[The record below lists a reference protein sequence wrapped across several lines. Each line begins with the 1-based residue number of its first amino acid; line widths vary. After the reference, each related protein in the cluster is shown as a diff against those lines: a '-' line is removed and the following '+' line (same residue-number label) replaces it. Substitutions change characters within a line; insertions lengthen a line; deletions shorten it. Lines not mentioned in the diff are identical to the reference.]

1 MSVKINATTS
11 GLIETVDTSGIL
23 EIQTANGT
31 AIIIGSDQNANFATT
46 GAITVPVGT
55 TAQRPTPANG
65 MMRYNSNVSVF
76 EVYANGS
83 WAAANVTPA
92 PTNTVAPVISGS
104 AVVGQNLT
112 STTGTWSG
120 SPTSYFYQWRAN
132 SSPIS
137 GQTANVISLTLTE
150 NGANITCNVTAQN
163 IAGNS
168 SPATSNTLGPVILG
182 TTVNYLIVA
191 GGGGGGGQYYSGG
204 GGGGGYQSGTTLLVP
219 ATSYT
224 VTIGAGGSGG
234 VGVSVQGVNGSNTTF
249 SAVSNASVGGGGGGA
264 WNASPTYNGLTG
276 GSGGGGA
283 NSGSGASG
291 VSGQGNAG
299 GNGGST
305 SGGGGGGASQTGFA
319 GSGTTGGNG
328 GNGTSSSISGVATYY
343 AGGGGGSGGNNGGS
357 DGTTGTG
364 GLGGGGNAG
373 TVNSSSGNPGNPG
386 TANTG
391 GGGGGD
397 FAANAGGGRG
407 GSGIVIVSYPGAQA
421 FGGGVISTDGSNTI
435 HTFYTSGSLVP
446 ITALNSSYL
455 IVAGGGG
462 GGHTIGGGGGAGG
475 LLSGA
480 NVTIDS
486 NSTYA
491 ITVGAGGASAVNDS
505 SAGSRGA
512 NSSWSMVTTTAV
524 GGGGGGSNSGPTAP
538 TTGGSGGG
546 AAGAG
551 SGGTGAAGTS
561 GQGNAGGN
569 APAGSPYPGG
579 GGGGSSAVGAAGV
592 STQSGA
598 GGNGTSSSIS
608 GTATFYAGG
617 GGAGASSNFGTN
629 PGAGG
634 NGGGGAGAQTTTGT
648 AGTSATGGGGGGG
661 GSTSGGG
668 YTGGN
673 GGGGVVIVAYPGST
687 PQMAGGNVTVVSN
700 TVVHTFTS
708 SGYLTPFVLVNNSLR
723 FRSSASAYLSRTYGT
738 PTNSKIW
745 TWSSWI
751 KRGKLGANQEILN
764 GNSSG
769 SQFYFTSSDTLYFY
783 DATSGAD
790 YGTTQVFRDPAAW
803 YHIVVAMDTT
813 QATAGNRTKIYVNG
827 FQVTAFG
834 TATAATQ
841 NNNSAFNVASTL
853 FVLGVYNPTPN
864 NYFDGYF
871 SETRFVDGQAL
882 TPNSFGTFNSYGV
895 WQPVAYAGSY
905 GTNGFYLPF
914 SNTANTTALCY
925 DASPQGNN
933 WTPNNISL
941 TAGITY
947 DSMKDVPTL
956 TSANVANYC
965 VVNPLDTGG
974 ATITNGNLTQTT
986 PSSGYGT
993 TRGTLAVSS
1002 GKWYWEVTPS
1012 SLTAGAQIGFC
1023 SPTEAV
1029 SSSTQLYNLATAY
1042 TYWQNGDKGS
1052 NGSSSAYGASYAAND
1067 VIGIALD
1074 LTAGTIV
1081 FYKNNTSQGTAYTG
1095 LSGTFT
1101 PAICDNS
1108 GSSSS
1113 VFNVNYG
1120 QQPFTYTPPSGFVA
1134 LNTYNL

>member
-1 MSVKINATTS
+1 MTTKINATTS
-11 GLIETVDTSGIL
+11 GLIESVDTSGVL
-23 EIQTANGT
+23 EIQTQGVT
-31 AIIIGSDQNANFATT
+31 AVIIGSDQNANFAST

-55 TAQRPTPANG
+55 TAQRPTPVNG
-65 MMRYNSNVSVF
+65 MMRYNSNVAVF
-76 EVYANGS
+76 EVYANNTWS
-83 WAAANVTPA
+83 AANVTPA
-92 PTNTVAPVISGS
+92 PVNTVAPVISGS
-104 AVVGQNLT
+104 AIVGQNLT

-120 SPTSYFYQWRAN
+120 SPTSYFYQWNAN

-137 GQTANVISLTLTE
+137 GQTANVITLTLVE
-150 NGANITCNVTAQN
+150 NGANITCSVIAQN

-168 SPATSNTLGPVILG
+168 SPATSNTLGPVIQG

-204 GGGGGYQSGTTLLVP
+204 GGGGGFQTGTAILQP
-219 ATSYT
+219 ANTYSI
-224 VTIGAGGSGG
+224 TIGAGGAGG
-234 VGVSVQGVNGSNTTF
+234 VGVSVQGTNGANSSIGGVAN
-249 SAVSNASVGGGGGGA
+249 VSVGGGGGGA

-319 GSGTTGGNG
+319 GSGITGGNG

-407 GSGIVIVSYPGAQA
+407 GSGIVIISYPGAQA

-446 ITALNSSYL
+446 ITALSANYL
-455 IVAGGGG
+455 IVAGGGAG
-462 GGHTIGGGGGAGG
+462 CVSGGGAGG
-475 LLSGA
+475 LLSGS

-486 NSTYA
+486 SSTYV
-491 ITVGAGGASAVNDS
+491 ITVGAGGAGTNTNTNFP
-505 SAGSRGA
+505 GA
-512 NSSWSMVTTTAV
+512 NSSASFLANVAV
-524 GGGGGGSNSGPTAP
+524 GGGGGTLAANGFA
-538 TTGGSGGG
+538 GGSGSGGSSAQGDPSATGG
-546 AAGAG
+546 A
-551 SGGTGAAGTS
+551 GTF
-561 GQGNAGGN
+561 GQGFAGGN
-569 APAGSPYPGG
+569 AVSTTTNNSNGG
-579 GGGGSSAVGAAGV
+579 GGGGAGSAGTA
-592 STQSGA
+592 STSANGGA
-598 GGNGTSSSIS
+598 GGAGVASSIS
-608 GTATFYAGG
+608 GTSTYYA
-617 GGAGASSNFGTN
+617 S
-629 PGAGG
+629 
-634 NGGGGAGAQTTTGT
+634 
-648 AGTSATGGGGGGG
+648 GGGGGGYN
-661 GSTSGGG
+661 SGGAASAG
-668 YTGGN
+668 GGGN
-673 GGGGVVIVAYPGST
+673 GVSSAAANSGVSNTGGGGKGFSANPALDGSGATGGAGGSGIVFITYPGST
-687 PQMAGGNVTVVSN
+687 PMMAGGNVTVVSN

-708 SGYLTPFVLVNNSLR
+708 SGYLTPFVNVNNSLR
-723 FRSSASAYLSRTYGT
+723 FRGSASAYLSRTNTSAPTSSTTWTYSAWVKRGSLGSST
-738 PTNSKIW
+738 YPILNAYSSTSATSVIDFSSDNIRILNIDPTN
-745 TWSSWI
+745 
-751 KRGKLGANQEILN
+751 GQLGVVTNAV
-764 GNSSG
+764 
-769 SQFYFTSSDTLYFY
+769 Y
-783 DATSGAD
+783 
-790 YGTTQVFRDPAAW
+790 RDPAAW
-803 YHIVVAMDTT
+803 YHIVVSSVPSSLP
-813 QATAGNRTKIYVNG
+813 KLYVNG
-827 FQVTAFG
+827 VPVTSFSSSYPVTASWYFG
-834 TATAATQ
+834 
-841 NNNSAFNVASTL
+841 SGSVAQWIGREQYSSSNT
-853 FVLGVYNPTPN
+853 
-864 NYFDGYF
+864 YFDGELTEVRYI
-871 SETRFVDGQAL
+871 DGQAL
-882 TPNSFGTFNSYGV
+882 TPNSFGTFNQYGV

-905 GTNGFYLPF
+905 GTNGFFLPF
-914 SNTANTTALCY
+914 SNTANTTALGY
-925 DASPQGNN
+925 DFSPQGNN
-933 WTPNNISL
+933 WTTNNISL
-941 TAGITY
+941 TAGSTY
-947 DSMKDVPTL
+947 DSMVDVPTL

-974 ATITNGNLTQTT
+974 ATMTNGNLTQTT

-1012 SLTAGAQIGFC
+1012 SLTAGAQIGIC
-1023 SPTEAV
+1023 SPTETV

-1052 NGSSSAYGASYAAND
+1052 NGSSGAYGASYAATD

-1081 FYKNNTSQGTAYTG
+1081 FYKNNTSQGTAYSS

-1120 QQPFTYTPPSGFVA
+1120 QQPFVYTPPSGFLP